1 MRPAVPNVAR
11 LVLLLASALA
21 LFGCSAPGGLARPG
35 SSATGAQVHDGY
47 TYYRTGDLAA
57 PTPGTRSMGL
67 MLMGGGDWPE
77 DAFRWLVRKAG
88 HGHIVILRASY
99 GDELQRRLV
108 EQIGGVASVQTFV
121 FNSRA
126 GADDPFVL
134 DALRGADGVFIAG
147 GDQSRYIRFWKGT
160 GVNRVLDEHVRA
172 GKPLGGTSAGLAI
185 LGASSYG
192 ALDGG
197 SLDSRRA
204 LNNPLG
210 KSVTID
216 TDFLHL
222 PYLHRVVTDSHFA
235 ERNRL
240 GRLIAFLAK
249 AAQEQQR
256 DDLVGIGVDEDT
268 ALCIDDEGIARVF
281 SRKNG
286 HAWLVTPTRPA
297 DVAEPGKA
305 LTYADI
311 SVTGIGVESRLDLNA
326 LSVQAPAFE
335 NVAHVLDGELSLGE

>member
-1 MRPAVPNVAR
+1 MFAAAVRIP
-11 LVLLLASALA
+11 LLLAALLALA
-21 LFGCSAPGGLARPG
+21 GCGAGGAVARKG
-35 SSATGAQVHDGY
+35 DRAHGEAHAGY

-57 PTPGTRSMGL
+57 PTPGRRSMGL

-77 DAFRWLVRKAG
+77 DAFRWLVDKAG

-99 GDELQRRLV
+99 GDELQKRLV

-121 FNSRA
+121 FDGRE

-134 DALRGADGVFIAG
+134 DALRGADGIFIAG

-160 GVNRVLDEHVRA
+160 GLNRMLDEHVRA

-197 SLDSRRA
+197 SVDSRSAMR
-204 LNNPLG
+204 NPLG
-210 KSVTID
+210 KSLTID

-222 PYLHRVVTDSHFA
+222 PYLHRIVTDSHFA

-249 AAQEQQR
+249 AAHDQKR
-256 DDLVGIGVDEDT
+256 DDLIGIGVDEDT
-268 ALCIDDEGIARVF
+268 ALCIDARGIARVF
-281 SRKNG
+281 SRKDG
-286 HAWLVTPTRPA
+286 HAWLVVPERPA
-297 DVAEPGKA
+297 EIARPGEA
-305 LTYADI
+305 LTYTDI
-311 SVTGIGVESRLDLNA
+311 RVTGVGVASELDLD
-326 LSVQAPAFE
+326 SVVVDAPAFE
-335 NVAHVLDGELSLGE
+335 QVAHVRDGELSIGE